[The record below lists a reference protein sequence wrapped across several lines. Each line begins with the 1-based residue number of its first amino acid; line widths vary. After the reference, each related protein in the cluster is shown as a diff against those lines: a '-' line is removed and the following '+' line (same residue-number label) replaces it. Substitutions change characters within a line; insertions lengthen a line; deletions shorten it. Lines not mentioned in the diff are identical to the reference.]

1 MKKKTLAI
9 GTMILAGCLVLS
21 MSGIALAAGITESRA
36 EEIALEHAGETVD
49 ELIYISTKLDYD
61 DGRKVYDVEFLTE
74 DLEEYDYEISAATGD
89 ILDMDYEAERL
100 EYDRD
105 LDRESRRV
113 RSRDNDKDGRQD
125 RKYRD
130 TVSSG
135 KSSQASDIGEEKAKE
150 IALEKAGLKASEA
163 DFIKLKKDY
172 DDGRYVY
179 EGEIL
184 AGRTEYE
191 FEICAETGRVLDFEI
206 DR

>member
-21 MSGIALAAGITESRA
+21 MSGMALAAGITESRA
-36 EEIALEHAGETVD
+36 E
-49 ELIYISTKLDYD
+49 
-61 DGRKVYDVEFLTE
+61 
-74 DLEEYDYEISAATGD
+74 
-89 ILDMDYEAERL
+89 
-100 EYDRD
+100 
-105 LDRESRRV
+105 
-113 RSRDNDKDGRQD
+113 
-125 RKYRD
+125 
-130 TVSSG
+130 
-135 KSSQASDIGEEKAKE
+135 E

-163 DFIKLKKDY
+163 DFIKLEKDY

-179 EGEIL
+179 EGEIF